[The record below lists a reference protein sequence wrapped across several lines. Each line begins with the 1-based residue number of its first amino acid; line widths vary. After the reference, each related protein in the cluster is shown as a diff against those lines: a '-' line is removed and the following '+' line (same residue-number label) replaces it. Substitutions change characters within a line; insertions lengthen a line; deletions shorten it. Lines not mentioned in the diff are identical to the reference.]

1 MYIVKNIIVKEVIE
15 HMASFKKI
23 KQNGEIIS
31 IATHE
36 NLIYDSNGRSISN
49 KYASTEDLNNIDLTS
64 LATKE
69 ELNNLNLDDYATK
82 ENLSNLNLDNYVTKE
97 EIENAITEATQAK
110 QGLVDALMALGVT
123 DVSNNNNW
131 STLINKVSEG
141 KYAPYAAWKV
151 EAVSGAQYGFELNS
165 NGFYESQNKGI
176 SDSYALCKVIIDN
189 PNGRLVYVDC
199 INYGEDEWDYG
210 ILSNINT
217 TLTLSS
223 TADSSNV
230 KHAFCGSEFELES
243 IQTVYYGAVS
253 GYIYIKYK
261 KDGSGNYNNDT
272 LQFKVRFV

>member
-23 KQNGEIIS
+23 KQNGKNIS

-36 NLIYDSNGRSISN
+36 NLIYDSNGRGVSD
-49 KYASTEDLNNIDLTS
+49 KYAFTEDLNNIDLTS

-69 ELNNLNLDDYATK
+69 ELNNLNLNNYATK
-82 ENLSNLNLDNYVTKE
+82 ENLNNLNLDNYVTKK

-110 QGLVDALMALGVT
+110 QGFVDALIALGVT
-123 DVSNNNNW
+123 GVSNNNNW

-165 NGFYESQNKGI
+165 NGYYESTNKNQNN
-176 SDSYALCKVIIDN
+176 SYALCKVIIDN

-230 KHAFCGSEFELES
+230 KKSFSGSQMAT
-243 IQTVYYGAVS
+243 IQTVNYGAVS

-261 KDGSGNYNNDT
+261 KDSSESYNNDS
-272 LQFKVRFV
+272 LQFKVKFV